1 MWDVFAP
8 DEGTHFVSRLWS
20 RFGLRTLS
28 IMVLLLGLVGG
39 AVLSSDRQ
47 HQQRVSDDVQASID
61 RAQAVQLQNAAS
73 PQLAAAAQADEAAQ
87 EKAAAAAAKA
97 YALAKQAED
106 ARRARIAKTTSRSTT
121 RTSPPSYGPIPTSCG
136 DYTGN
141 RAIGCSEL
149 LKAGFGL
156 DQMPC
161 LDKMWTHESNWRT
174 TAENPSSGSYGIPQ
188 ALPANK
194 MAVYGSD
201 YRTNPVPQIQWG
213 LHYIEGRYNTPCG
226 AWTFWQAHNWY

>member
-1 MWDVFAP
+1 M
-8 DEGTHFVSRLWS
+8 SRLWS

-47 HQQRVSDDVQASID
+47 HQQRGTDDVQT
-61 RAQAVQLQNAAS
+61 QAVQLQSDVS
-73 PQLAAAAQADEAAQ
+73 PQLSAAAAAEAAQ
-87 EKAAAAAAKA
+87 LAQDKAAAAAAKA
-97 YALAKQAED
+97 ALQAQQAEAAHRERTAKQ
-106 ARRARIAKTTSRSTT
+106 TTSRSTN
-121 RTSPPSYGPIPTSCG
+121 RTSPPDYGPIPKSCG
-136 DYTGN
+136 DYSGN

-161 LDKMWTHESNWRT
+161 LDKMWTKESNWRT
-174 TAENPSSGSYGIPQ
+174 TAENPSSHSYGIPQ
-188 ALPANK
+188 ALPATK
-194 MAVYGSD
+194 MAAYGSD
-201 YRTNPVPQIQWG
+201 YRSNPVPQIKWG
-213 LHYIEGRYNTPCG
+213 LHYIEGRYKTPCG

>member
-39 AVLSSDRQ
+39 TVLSSDRQ
-47 HQQRVSDDVQASID
+47 HQQRGNDVQASLD
-61 RAQAVQLQNAAS
+61 RTQAVALQNATSA
-73 PQLAAAAQADEAAQ
+73 QLAAIAQAAQ
-87 EKAAAAAAKA
+87 EAQQKAAAAAAKA
-97 YALAKQAED
+97 SEQAKRAED
-106 ARRARIAKTTSRSTT
+106 AHRARIAKSTTSRSTT
-121 RTSPPSYGPIPTSCG
+121 RTSPPTYGPIPSSCG

-141 RAIGCSEL
+141 RAIGCAEL

-161 LDKMWTHESNWRT
+161 LDKMWTRESNWRT
-174 TAENPSSGSYGIPQ
+174 TAENPSSHSYGIPQ
-188 ALPANK
+188 ALPASK

-213 LHYIEGRYNTPCG
+213 LHYITNRYQTPCG